1 MKNIYVIYGK
11 PMSGKSHFVRNFIY
25 NEKTDL
31 YEYSEINEFNFINKF
46 ADIDNYY
53 KYFNN
58 LIIDDIISDK
68 VPENIVI
75 PGDKEYPEDI
85 TISVNKDHIANSHQF
100 AHDLLK
106 VEKCFDN
113 LILICHEPS
122 DVSKL
127 VARMEALVD
136 NKVEVKYI
144 KIEKNL
150 EVNGL

>member
-11 PMSGKSHFVRNFIY
+11 PMSGKSHFVENFIY
-25 NEKTDL
+25 NRETDL

-53 KYFNN
+53 KHFNN
-58 LIIDDIISDK
+58 LIIDGIISDK
-68 VPENIVI
+68 APKNIVI
-75 PGDKEYPEDI
+75 PGDKEYPEGI
-85 TISVNKDHIANSHQF
+85 TISVNEDNVANSYQF
-100 AHDLLK
+100 TQKLLR

-113 LILICHEPS
+113 LILICYEPS

-127 VARMEALVD
+127 VARMVARVD
-136 NKVEVKYI
+136 NKVEVRYI

-150 EVNGL
+150 EVNRL